1 MVYIAS
7 LLNSLIQILM
17 IAIFGRVIMDWLVIA
32 GVMQGN
38 NPLRYALFR
47 ITEPMLG
54 LVRRYVRVGML
65 DLSPMVTV
73 LVLAFIQRIII
84 SSI

>member
-1 MVYIAS
+1 MVYIAG

-17 IAIFGRVIMDWLVIA
+17 VAIFGRVIMDWLVIA
-32 GVMQGN
+32 GVMQAN

-65 DLSPMVTV
+65 DLSPMITV
-73 LVLAFIQRIII
+73 LVLAFIQRLII
-84 SSI
+84 SSM

>member
-1 MVYIAS
+1 MVYIAG

-17 IAIFGRVIMDWLVIA
+17 VAIFGRVIMDWLVIA
-32 GVMQGN
+32 GVMQAN

-73 LVLAFIQRIII
+73 LVLAFIQRLII
-84 SSI
+84 SSM

>member
-1 MVYIAS
+1 MVYIAG

-17 IAIFGRVIMDWLVIA
+17 VAIFGRVIMDWLVIA
-32 GVMQGN
+32 GVMQAN

-65 DLSPMVTV
+65 DLSPMITV
-73 LVLAFIQRIII
+73 LVLAFIQRLIM
-84 SSI
+84 SSM

>member
-7 LLNSLIQILM
+7 FLNSLIQILM
-17 IAIFGRVIMDWLVIA
+17 VAIFGRVIMDWLVIA
-32 GVMQGN
+32 GVMQAN
-38 NPLRYALFR
+38 NPLRHALFR

-73 LVLAFIQRIII
+73 LVLAFIQRIIM
-84 SSI
+84 SFV